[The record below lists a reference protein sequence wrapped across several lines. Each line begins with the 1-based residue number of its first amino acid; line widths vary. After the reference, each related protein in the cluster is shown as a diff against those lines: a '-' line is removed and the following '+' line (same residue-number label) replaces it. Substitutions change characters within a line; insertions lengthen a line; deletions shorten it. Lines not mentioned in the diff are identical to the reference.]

1 MERNDAQ
8 APPTGALAGAR
19 VLLADDD
26 EDLRRW
32 LRAVLDDAGAAVVE
46 AESGAVLLQRLTE
59 AAFDL
64 VVTDVRMSWTT
75 GSRVLAMARAAGYEM
90 PFVIITAHVTEPLRR
105 ELAQPGVELLGKPFE
120 ADRLVTSARRLL
132 DEARRARERRRR
144 GVDPRF
150 ER

>member
-1 MERNDAQ
+1 MERKDAQ
-8 APPTGALAGAR
+8 RPPAGALPGAR

-32 LRAVLDDAGAAVVE
+32 LRAVLEDAGATVAE

-75 GSRVLAMARAAGYEM
+75 GSRVLAMARAAAYQM
-90 PFVIITAHVTEPLRR
+90 PFVVITAHATETLRR
-105 ELAQPGVELLGKPFE
+105 ELAQPGVELLEKPFE
-120 ADRLVTSARRLL
+120 AERLVATARRLL
-132 DEARRARERRRR
+132 DEARRAGERRGRAAE
-144 GVDPRF
+144 PRL
-150 ER
+150 EG